1 MELNIDPALSV
12 YHLTDRVQKQSTILN
27 HRRTMN
33 IVSYE
38 IENATLLDG
47 ARTRIFSSFQRM
59 SRFIPQ
65 VERYTKFA
73 KQAEMIYVFGIPDV
87 DVPQIENV
95 TYIPLTTD
103 DQLAREWFIVSYGRN
118 YATMLSTEEQSR
130 FTDADSER
138 VFRGLWTFQPTLTS
152 IIAEWLSRVVNA
164 APFDFTEDDHD
175 AVQQQHFIGS
185 MKRRLDA
192 RLARQ
197 ADNAAMEVTTSELR
211 TIIDQSLPHN
221 QMTNSVLSRNGAAT
235 SKQTDKPYAMD

>member
-1 MELNIDPALSV
+1 MELNIDPTLSV
-12 YHLTDRVQKQSTILN
+12 YHLTERVQKQSTTLN

-33 IVSYE
+33 IISYE

-65 VERYTKFA
+65 VERYTKLA
-73 KQAEMIYVFGIPDV
+73 KKAEMIYVFGIPDV
-87 DVPQIENV
+87 EVPPIENV
-95 TYIPLTTD
+95 TYIPLTPD
-103 DQLAREWFIVSYGRN
+103 DQLAREWFIVSYGRD

-164 APFDFTEDDHD
+164 APFGFSEDDHN
-175 AVQQQHFIGS
+175 AAQQNKFIDS
-185 MKRRLDA
+185 IKRRLDA

-197 ADNAAMEVTTSELR
+197 GENPAMQNTTDELR
-211 TIIDQSLPHN
+211 AIIGQSLPHN
-221 QMTNSVLSRNGAAT
+221 QMTNSVSSRHNAAG
-235 SKQTDKPYAMD
+235 SKHTDKPHAMD